1 MAKNDFRRV
10 KNLDKYLKKERK
22 RLILILLILIPVALA
37 GAIQPLLVGQAIS
50 VLRGEDTIPFFD
62 TFSNQLSIRL
72 IIGILF
78 LTVLLRLG
86 LQGFQSYNIQAVG
99 QRLTARI
106 RNDLFSHSMS
116 LSLRFHDK
124 MPVGKLLTRLTSDVD
139 AVAS

>member
-10 KNLDKYLKKERK
+10 KKLGKYLKKERK
-22 RLILILLILIPVALA
+22 RLILILLILLPVALA

-50 VLRGEDTIPFFD
+50 VLRKEKTISFFD
-62 TFSNQLSIRL
+62 NLSNDLSIRL

-78 LTVLLRLG
+78 ITVLLRLG

-116 LSLRFHDK
+116 VSLRFHH
-124 MPVGKLLTRLTSDVD
+124 
-139 AVAS
+139 